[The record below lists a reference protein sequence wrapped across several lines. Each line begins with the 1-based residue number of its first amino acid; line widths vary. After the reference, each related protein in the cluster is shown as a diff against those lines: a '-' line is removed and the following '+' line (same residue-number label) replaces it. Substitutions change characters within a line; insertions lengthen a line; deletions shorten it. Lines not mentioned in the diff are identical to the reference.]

1 MALSIIF
8 LNVNGLRESSKREGL
23 LKWLRSL
30 PVTVDVVSL
39 QETHCTSD
47 VECYSWFSS
56 CGVNFVLSPGTSRF
70 VGCIILYRSVLKL
83 VNSWG
88 EVPGRSLLSEFSL
101 YDVSFRVLCLIS
113 TLLETISSIE
123 SLMLLT
129 LPSLRLCGDFNTV
142 FDRNFNR
149 FGSSADDTSRE
160 RTPAL
165 TRLFDSCCVV
175 DIRRYLHSATS
186 SFTWNR

>member
-1 MALSIIF
+1 VLPTYLIMALSIIF

-101 YDVSFRVLCLIS
+101 YDVSFRVLCLYAPN
-113 TLLETISSIE
+113 LN
-123 SLMLLT
+123 
-129 LPSLRLCGDFNTV
+129 PARDNF
-142 FDRNFNR
+142 FNR
-149 FGSSADDTSRE
+149 ISD
-160 RTPAL
+160 AL
-165 TRLFDSCCVV
+165 DPSIPTVVRRL
-175 DIRRYLHSATS
+175 
-186 SFTWNR
+186 